1 MAMQIMFAS
10 ISGNNI
16 KYPEESHCINVTAN
30 LKPICDEFFE
40 EKTFLEDGEEIIIQV
55 VRHEKVKEFSERIE
69 KNVSETKYSCSIGYS
84 YNADGSKT
92 IEQMVKESD
101 EMMYQNKA
109 KYYQNKGIDRRGNK
123 YEK

>member
-16 KYPEESHCINVTAN
+16 KYPKESHCINLTAN

-69 KNVSETKYSCSIGYS
+69 KNVTELLGELKITKG
-84 YNADGSKT
+84 DGAKEKIITDIKDYVLLRSLIISMLVSSKVQDVVLT
-92 IEQMVKESD
+92 IS
-101 EMMYQNKA
+101 
-109 KYYQNKGIDRRGNK
+109 
-123 YEK
+123 

>member
-1 MAMQIMFAS
+1 MQVYRL
-10 ISGNNI
+10 GG
-16 KYPEESHCINVTAN
+16 
-30 LKPICDEFFE
+30 DEFVILCK
-40 EKTFLEDGEEIIIQV
+40 KTSEGEL
-55 VRHEKVKEFSERIE
+55 HALLERIE
-69 KNVSETKYSCSIGYS
+69 KNVSETKYSCSVGYS
-84 YNADGSKT
+84 YNADGNKT